1 MAYLSI
7 SDFKFGLDRRRPR
20 VAGVPGTLWNI
31 KNAHLTRGGDIERSK
46 KFVAIYNLPAGTHGM
61 SQVGG
66 QIYVFG
72 SADLAGS
79 MPVGVQ
85 YQRLQSPSGA
95 AMSAVISARTFDR
108 RLYVIAEYA
117 DGNIYH
123 FYDGSRVTQLD
134 ALSDSNSNL
143 AAVAAYLADRI
154 NTRSDVVAT
163 AFGNSITVR
172 AIVPGTAFT
181 MTASTTDGGGNNDQT
196 IIVSTIQSNVAAVSE
211 TRATATV
218 TITGGTFDPG
228 VNTIGQV
235 TVNSVS
241 LIGATPVNWVTSNSA
256 TATRLAQEINNRT
269 NISGYSATATGDVVT
284 IQAAPGTGATPNGYV
299 VNVTNNGNV
308 TTSNSNMAGGVAAVS
323 PVAQVSLAVFSGTF
337 QAADIFNI
345 VINGTTYGATGRAAG
360 SGTSAFVF
368 KRRMWLTANSLLR
381 YCKINTPSDWT
392 DTNAASGA
400 GFINASNESEGAER
414 LTVNA
419 EYSGRMAVFSPSSV
433 RIYEISTDAQQNA
446 LIQTLENT
454 GTIAGRSVISY
465 GNNDVFYLDTTGIRS
480 LRARDS
486 SNAAYVSDIG
496 TSIDP
501 FVRAWADSQPE
512 ETVRRAVGVVEP
524 IDGRFWLAIGSR
536 IFVLSY
542 FPGSKISAW
551 SYYEPGFTV
560 TDFARIRDQ
569 VFARA
574 GNTIYL
580 YGGLTG
586 QEYPAFN
593 EQVVEIETPFMSAQ
607 TPATVKM
614 MTGFDMACENTWDV
628 DVLVDPTDSTKL
640 VNVGKITKTTYSGPH
655 IHVPGRTSMVAVKMT
670 CDRPGYA
677 TISNVAIH
685 FEAEEAR

>member
-31 KNAHLTRGGDIERSK
+31 KNAHLTRGGDIERAK
-46 KFVAIYNLPAGTHGM
+46 KFVPLYNLPVGTHGM
-61 SQVGG
+61 GQVGG
-66 QIYVFG
+66 QLYVFG
-72 SADLAGS
+72 SADLATS

-85 YQRLQSPSGA
+85 YQRLQSPNGQ
-95 AMSAVISARTFDR
+95 AMSSVLNVRTFDR
-108 RLYVIAEYA
+108 RLYVVAEYA

-123 FYDGSRVTQLD
+123 FYDGSRVTALD
-134 ALSDSNSNL
+134 GLSDSNSNL

-163 AFGNSITVR
+163 AFGNSVTVR
-172 AIVPGTAFT
+172 AITPGTAFT
-181 MTASTTDGGGNNDQT
+181 FTGSTTDGGGNNDQT
-196 IIVSTIQSNVAAVSE
+196 IIVSTVQANVSAVAE
-211 TRATATV
+211 TQASGTV

-228 VNTIGQV
+228 VNSLTQV
-235 TVNSVS
+235 TVNAVN
-241 LIGATPVNWVTSNSA
+241 LLAGPVNWVTSNAA

-269 NISGYSATATGDVVT
+269 NISGYSATASGDVVT
-284 IQAAPGTGATPNGYV
+284 IKAAPGTGATSNGFV
-299 VNVTNNGNV
+299 VNATTAGNV
-308 TTSNSNMAGGVAAVS
+308 TFSKTNMAGGVAAVS
-323 PVAQVSLAVFSGTF
+323 PVAQVSLAVLSGTF
-337 QAADIFNI
+337 QPLDVFTIT
-345 VINGTTYGATGRAAG
+345 VNGTDYKATGRAAG
-360 SGTSAFVF
+360 SGTSAFTF
-368 KRRMWLTANSLLR
+368 KRRVWLTANSLLR
-381 YCKINTPSDWT
+381 YCKINTPTDWT
-392 DTNAASGA
+392 DTNVASGA

-433 RIYEISTDAQQNA
+433 RIYDISTDAQANA

-454 GTIAGRSVISY
+454 GTIAGRSVIAY

-486 SNAAYVSDIG
+486 SNAAFVSDIG
-496 TSIDP
+496 TAVDP
-501 FVRAWADSQPE
+501 FVRAWVESQPE

-569 VFARA
+569 VFTRA

-593 EQVVEIETPFMSAQ
+593 EQVVEVETPFMSAQ
-607 TPATVKM
+607 TPATIKM
-614 MTGFDMACENTWDV
+614 LTGFDMACENTWDV
-628 DVLVDPTDSTKL
+628 DLMVDPNDATKF

-655 IHVPGRTSMVAVKMT
+655 INVPARSSMVAIKLQ

-677 TISNVAIH
+677 TISNMAIH
-685 FEAEEAR
+685 FESEEAR

>member
-7 SDFKFGLDRRRPR
+7 SDFKYGLDRRRPR

-31 KNAHLTRGGDIERSK
+31 KNAHLTRGGDIERAK
-46 KFVAIYNLPAGTHGM
+46 KFAALYNLPAGTFGM
-61 SQVGG
+61 GQVGG
-66 QIYVFG
+66 QLYVFG
-72 SADLAGS
+72 SNDLANS

-85 YQRLQSPSGA
+85 YQRLQSPNGQ
-95 AMSAVISARTFDR
+95 AMTSVLSIRTFDR

-123 FYDGSRVTQLD
+123 FYDGSRVTALD
-134 ALSDSNSNL
+134 GLSDSNSNL

-154 NTRSDVVAT
+154 NTRSDVAAT
-163 AFGNSITVR
+163 AFGNSVTVR
-172 AIVPGTAFT
+172 AIVPGVPFT
-181 MTASTTDGGGNNDQT
+181 FGASTSDGGGTNDQA
-196 IIVSTIQSNVAAVSE
+196 IVTSTVQPNVSAVAE
-211 TRATATV
+211 TQASGTV

-228 VNTIGQV
+228 VNSLTQI
-235 TVNSVS
+235 TVNAVN
-241 LIGATPVNWVTSNSA
+241 LLAAPVNWVTSNTA
-256 TATRLAQEINNRT
+256 TATRVAQEINNRT
-269 NISGYSATATGDVVT
+269 NISGYSAVAAGAVVT
-284 IQAAPGTGATPNGYV
+284 IKAAPGTGATPNGFV
-299 VNVTNNGNV
+299 VNATTAGNV
-308 TTSNSNMAGGVAAVS
+308 TFTKTNMAGGVTAVS
-323 PVAQVSLAVFSGTF
+323 PVSQVSLAVLSGTF
-337 QAADIFNI
+337 QALDVFTIT
-345 VINGTTYGATGRAAG
+345 INSTDYKATGRAAG
-360 SGTSAFVF
+360 SGTSAFIF
-368 KRRMWLTANSLLR
+368 KRRVWLTANSLLR

-392 DTNAASGA
+392 DANVASGA
-400 GFINASNESEGAER
+400 GFINASNESEGSER

-433 RIYEISTDAQQNA
+433 RIYDISTDAQANA

-454 GTIAGRSVISY
+454 GTIAGRSVIAY

-486 SNAAYVSDIG
+486 SNAAFVSDIG
-496 TSIDP
+496 TAVDP
-501 FVRAWADSQPE
+501 FVRAWCDSVPE

-524 IDGRFWLAIGSR
+524 IDGRFWLAVGSR

-580 YGGLTG
+580 YGGLSG
-586 QEYPAFN
+586 QEYPAYN

-607 TPATVKM
+607 TPATIKM
-614 MTGFDMACENTWDV
+614 LTGFDMACDNTWDV
-628 DVLVDPTDSTKL
+628 DILVDPTDATKM
-640 VNVGKITKTTYSGPH
+640 VNVGKVTKTTYSGPH
-655 IHVPGRTSMVAVKMT
+655 IHVPARSSMVAIKLS

-677 TISNVAIH
+677 TISNMAIH
-685 FEAEEAR
+685 FESEEAR

>member
-31 KNAHLTRGGDIERSK
+31 KNAHLTRGGDIERAK
-46 KFVAIYNLPAGTHGM
+46 KFVPLYALPANTYGM
-61 SQVGG
+61 GQVGG
-66 QIYVFG
+66 QLYVFG
-72 SADLAGS
+72 SADLANS
-79 MPVGVQ
+79 MPVGIQ

-95 AMSAVISARTFDR
+95 AMSAVLSIRTFDR
-108 RLYVIAEYA
+108 KLYVIAEYA
-117 DGNIYH
+117 DGSIYH
-123 FYDGSRVTQLD
+123 FYNGTRVTALD
-134 ALSDSNSNL
+134 SLSDANSNL
-143 AAVAAYLADRI
+143 AAVAAFLADRI

-163 AFGNSITVR
+163 AFGNSVTVR
-172 AIVPGTAFT
+172 AIIPGTAFT
-181 MTASTTDGGGNNDQT
+181 LAASATDGGGTNDQA
-196 IIVSTIQSNVAAVSE
+196 IVVSTIQNNVSSVAEVQASG
-211 TRATATV
+211 TLTV
-218 TITGGTFDPG
+218 TGGTFDPG
-228 VNTIGQV
+228 VNMLTQV
-235 TVNSVS
+235 TVNAVN
-241 LIGATPVNWVTSNSA
+241 LLTVPVNWVTSNSA
-256 TATRLAQEINNRT
+256 TATRIAQEINNRT
-269 NISGYSATATGDVVT
+269 SATGYSAIAAGAVVT
-284 IQAAPGTGATPNGYV
+284 IKAPPGTGATPNGYV
-299 VNVTNNGNV
+299 VNATTAGNV
-308 TTSNSNMAGGVAAVS
+308 TFTKTNVSGGVTAVT
-323 PVAQVSLAVFSGTF
+323 PVSQVSLAVLSGTF
-337 QAADIFNI
+337 QSGDIFT
-345 VINGTTYGATGRAAG
+345 VTINGTAYKATGRAAG

-381 YCKINTPSDWT
+381 YCKINDPSDWT
-392 DTNAASGA
+392 DASAASGA

-433 RIYEISTDAQQNA
+433 RIYEISTDAQANA

-454 GTIAGRSVISY
+454 GTIAGRSVVAY

-486 SNAAYVSDIG
+486 SNAAFVSDIG
-496 TSIDP
+496 SSVDP
-501 FVRAWADSQPE
+501 FVRAWSDSQPE

-551 SYYEPGFTV
+551 SYYEPGFAV

-593 EQVVEIETPFMSAQ
+593 EQVVEVETPFMSAQ
-607 TPATVKM
+607 TPATMKM
-614 MTGFDMACENTWDV
+614 VTGFDMGCENTWDV
-628 DVLVDPTDSTKL
+628 DLLVDPNDATKL
-640 VNVGKITKTTYSGPH
+640 VNVGKVTKTTYPGPH
-655 IHVPGRTSMVAVKMT
+655 VRVPARTSMVAVKLS

-677 TISNVAIH
+677 TISNMAIH
-685 FEAEEAR
+685 FESEEAL